1 MDAAATSPTHAV
13 AERDD
18 QRGVAPFAANSGR
31 GVAAGEGTT
40 GLLLLRFAAPES
52 GFSIGTGV
60 WDFTRQEAWYP
71 MGGGDVDPGGTR
83 EKAQEEVFRKVDV
96 VHEEEHEDDAGH
108 MDRVPPPDPSGP
120 QRTRTDTFPAGMV
133 TFTHRP
139 LSRRTGGGGGTV
151 DALQDGSGKTLSS
164 ASRTTSMGV
173 GTSAETETERERTRR
188 GRRGSMAER
197 GGREVARREKKYR
210 FTFFPPCSPVLPPF
224 SICPPVLARF

>member
-18 QRGVAPFAANSGR
+18 QRGGAPLAANSGR

-52 GFSIGTGV
+52 DFSIGTGV

-71 MGGGDVDPGGTR
+71 MGGEDVDTVGTR

-96 VHEEEHEDDAGH
+96 MHEEEHEDDAGH
-108 MDRVPPPDPSGP
+108 RDRVPPPDPSGP

-133 TFTHRP
+133 TFTHLP
-139 LSRRTGGGGGTV
+139 LSRRTGGGGTGGGTV
-151 DALQDGSGKTLSS
+151 DALHDGSGKTLSS

-173 GTSAETETERERTRR
+173 GTSAAKEREREMTRR

-197 GGREVARREKKYR
+197 EVGWEVKG
-210 FTFFPPCSPVLPPF
+210 
-224 SICPPVLARF
+224 